1 MYFILGSRKIC
12 NIFLTLKTL
21 NPKTI
26 DMGLGTPEIILIL
39 IALVIPTTVIF
50 VVVRYFSKS
59 QKLKQEQIELLKKIA
74 DK

>member
-21 NPKTI
+21 NLKTI